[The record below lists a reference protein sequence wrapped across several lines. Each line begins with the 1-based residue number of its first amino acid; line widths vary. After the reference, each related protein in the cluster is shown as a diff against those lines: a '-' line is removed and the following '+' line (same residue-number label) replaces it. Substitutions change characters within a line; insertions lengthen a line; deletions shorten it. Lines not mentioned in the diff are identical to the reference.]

1 MKFADLHLHTDFS
14 DGTYTPE
21 ELVKSSLNAGL
32 SAISIT
38 DHDTVLGVS
47 KAIEIAES
55 YSLEVIPGVEISSEY
70 DSKEVHILGYLI
82 DYKADSVLAQLDT
95 LRKNR
100 IERIYKITEKLNS
113 LGLSLKA
120 EDVFD
125 IAGKSIPGRLHVAR
139 ALEKKGLVGSIYE
152 AFNKY
157 IGDSGPAYVLGFRF
171 SLKEAIDFIRG
182 NGGIPVLAHPYTLN
196 NDVLITDFIRLG
208 IMGLEIYYPEHSQ
221 GEVNYYLNLAK
232 EYNLLVTGGSDC
244 HGNAKPKVRIGSMKI
259 PYTLVERLKET
270 KEKL

>member
-1 MKFADLHLHTDFS
+1 M
-14 DGTYTPE
+14 
-21 ELVKSSLNAGL
+21 
-32 SAISIT
+32 
-38 DHDTVLGVS
+38 
-47 KAIEIAES
+47 
-55 YSLEVIPGVEISSEY
+55 
-70 DSKEVHILGYLI
+70 
-82 DYKADSVLAQLDT
+82 
-95 LRKNR
+95 
-100 IERIYKITEKLNS
+100 
-113 LGLSLKA
+113 
-120 EDVFD
+120 
-125 IAGKSIPGRLHVAR
+125 HVAR